1 MDKIQKTRLSSN
13 LPVLFFDG
21 GSRGNPGK
29 AAGAG
34 VIVMP
39 DGKSYTATEYLDF
52 ATNNEAEY
60 TGLIVGLQQ
69 AEKLGIKKLAIRG
82 DSNLVVNQINGSW
95 KIKSDRLR
103 TLYQQ
108 ARSLINKFSYTSLDW
123 IPREQNKL
131 ADAAANYCLDRAQGN
146 KPKTPVTK
154 NPQDLAQKIDANI
167 ANIIQLGDRAQFRD
181 YKNLKSG
188 RDRFSQKNLASLK
201 KLIPENVQAEIAE
214 NWDGNDIY
222 LAKVYRWYLRGLPA
236 TMAIIK
242 VRTDAEIEKNVTGV
256 HPWQEENNF
265 KKQQKSEYCYYAK
278 GDIVTISN
286 LQNSQEQNQGTIIAH
301 PQKQSSGKWL
311 LTVEI
316 EEQNNPLKLKD
327 Y

>member
-1 MDKIQKTRLSSN
+1 M
-13 LPVLFFDG
+13 
-21 GSRGNPGK
+21 
-29 AAGAG
+29 
-34 VIVMP
+34 
-39 DGKSYTATEYLDF
+39 
-52 ATNNEAEY
+52 
-60 TGLIVGLQQ
+60 GLQQ
-69 AEKLGIKKLAIRG
+69 AEKLGIEKLAIRG

-95 KIKSDRLR
+95 KIKSDHLR

-123 IPREQNKL
+123 IPREKNKL
-131 ADAAANYCLDRAQGN
+131 ADAAANYCLDKAQGN
-146 KPKTPVTK
+146 KPKTSVQT
-154 NPQDLAQKIDANI
+154 PQDLAQKIDANI
-167 ANIIQLGDRAQFRD
+167 ANIIQLGELARFKD
-181 YKNLKSG
+181 YRVLKSG
-188 RDRFSQKNLASLK
+188 RDQFSHKNLASLK

-256 HPWQEENNF
+256 HPWQEENNLRN
-265 KKQQKSEYCYYAK
+265 QQKSEFCYYAK
-278 GDIVTISN
+278 GDLVTITN
-286 LQNSQEQNQGTIIAH
+286 PQNAQEQNQGKIIAH

-316 EEQNNPLKLKD
+316 EESNFPLELKN